1 MRQTK
6 VLSPLPT
13 PPSRETQKRDTC
25 TGGLRNSTGQSESC
39 CWQGAHLREAPAA
52 APPVREAKYS
62 PSASM
67 PTMYFVFL
75 WKVTIT
81 VRVLKMFTYAGQLP
95 TPPEQNAQAPL
106 TSAAKT

>member
-13 PPSRETQKRDTC
+13 PPSREMQKGT
-25 TGGLRNSTGQSESC
+25 L
-39 CWQGAHLREAPAA
+39 APAA
-52 APPVREAKYS
+52 FETPRARVRAAAGRGLTSGKPLQPPPPVREAKYS